1 MSTQN
6 FNYWPLVLEHLRSKI
21 SGSNYQA
28 WFRNIEFDTI
38 GNEGRKI
45 IVYAPSEFHKQYI
58 EKKFNIELRESV
70 NKYYPKVIHL
80 EIRIRELEKN
90 GPKKPVQDSL
100 DLKIAQERKQ
110 ERKNTPAVTEDKE
123 KIASYLPRKNLNNLN
138 PKYTFENL
146 VVTKSNEFTVN
157 LAKGIVQELGT
168 LYNPLFIHSPVG
180 LGKTHLLQAVGHAVL
195 EKNPEINIK
204 YVPSDTFF
212 NQFYLALTKGEA
224 QKFRDFYSSV
234 DLLLV
239 DDIQFIGG
247 KEGFQNEFFHLFNL
261 LHQSNKQII
270 FTSDR
275 NPKDLIGIEDRLVS
289 RFEWGMVTDIQKPD
303 FDDRMA
309 ILKDKLERANLTL
322 SQEHIHLIAEKVN
335 TNIREME
342 GVINKVRA
350 VLNANVEKELTDRA
364 LVSILGQYMKLAAAH
379 AERTELQVANPDR
392 INTAVCRI
400 FGITLD
406 ELLGSGRKANIA
418 QARQITCWFY
428 KNDLSLSFPHIGKL
442 LGGRDHTTIMHAVKK
457 IEVLI
462 RQKDTQTI
470 GKVNLIKQ
478 FLLEM

>member
-6 FNYWPLVLEHLRSKI
+6 FNYWTLVLEHLRSKI

-28 WFRNIEFDTI
+28 WFSNIEFDAI
-38 GNEGRKI
+38 GNEGRKLVI
-45 IVYAPSEFHKQYI
+45 YAPSEFHKQYI
-58 EKKFNIELRESV
+58 EKKFNVELRESV

-80 EIRIRELEKN
+80 EIRIKEQEKV
-90 GPKKPVQDSL
+90 PKKQIQDSL
-100 DLKIAQERKQ
+100 DLKVAQERKL
-110 ERKNTPAVTEDKE
+110 EKLEVTPTEDRE

-146 VVTKSNEFTVN
+146 VVIKSNEFTVN

-195 EKNPEINIK
+195 EKNPELNIK

-275 NPKDLIGIEDRLVS
+275 NPKELIGIEDRLVS

-309 ILKDKLERANLTL
+309 ILQDKLQRANLVL
-322 SQEHIHLIAEKVN
+322 SPEHTQLIAEKVN

-342 GVINKVRA
+342 GVINKIRA
-350 VLNANVEKELTDRA
+350 VLNASVDKELSDRA
-364 LVSILGQYMKLAAAH
+364 LLSVLGQYIKQSAAN
-379 AERTELQVANPDR
+379 AENADLLVANPDR
-392 INTAVCRI
+392 INMAVCRI
-400 FGITLD
+400 FGITPE
-406 ELLGSGRKANIA
+406 ELLGSSRKANVA
-418 QARQITCWFY
+418 EARQITCWLY
-428 KNDLSLSFPHIGKL
+428 KNDLTLSFPHIGRL
-442 LGGRDHTTIMHAVKK
+442 LGGRDHSTIMHAVRK

-462 RQKDTQTI
+462 KQKDARI
-470 GKVNLIKQ
+470 ISKVNLVKQ